1 MGLKVWMSTKDLPV
15 QVEFMHIRCPFAAL
29 SQLPQGGQLCCCFSS
44 SQHASARS
52 MYVVKQLLVQKEEKV
67 VDIWSIGWG
76 MVQVPL
82 NKKGYSDDPQEPC
95 ISCFIIK
102 KILTFFY
109 CC

>member
-1 MGLKVWMSTKDLPV
+1 
-15 QVEFMHIRCPFAAL
+15 
-29 SQLPQGGQLCCCFSS
+29 
-44 SQHASARS
+44 
-52 MYVVKQLLVQKEEKV
+52 MYVVKQLLVQKEEKA

-82 NKKGYSDDPQEPC
+82 NKKGYSDDPQVTGALH
-95 ISCFIIK
+95 FLLYYKK

>member
-67 VDIWSIGWG
+67 VDLAPEPYPNW
-76 MVQVPL
+76 V
-82 NKKGYSDDPQEPC
+82 GYGSGA
-95 ISCFIIK
+95 S
-102 KILTFFY
+102 
-109 CC
+109 